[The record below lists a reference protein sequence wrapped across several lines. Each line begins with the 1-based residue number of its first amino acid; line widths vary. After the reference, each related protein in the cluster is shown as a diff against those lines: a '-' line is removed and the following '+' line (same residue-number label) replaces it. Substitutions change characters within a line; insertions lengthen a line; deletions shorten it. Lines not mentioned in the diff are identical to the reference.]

1 MIFVEGY
8 FDESL
13 PGQQVNDESVPEFVV
28 VAGFVNLTENW
39 LPFCIDWGKV
49 LDLPKPIQ
57 YFHGVEANGR
67 REQFAGF
74 SKEERDEKVIALI
87 DTIREH
93 RPQPLISAVYP
104 ADYGKLWGEFPGV
117 MPPDPYIF
125 CLYHLLIE
133 AADLNR
139 SRKTIEPFK
148 ISLIFENNE
157 AMRKKA
163 GETFD
168 YVLKQKPELA
178 HIFDGLAFA
187 DKQLYKPLQAADALA
202 YDLNKEFT
210 RQLRSPGSKM
220 RKSLEAILE
229 SAPGRGVYWP
239 WRYEDLRK
247 VFEGRYRRLV
257 EGKNDEGEK

>member
-1 MIFVEGY
+1 M
-8 FDESL
+8 
-13 PGQQVNDESVPEFVV
+13 
-28 VAGFVNLTENW
+28 
-39 LPFCIDWGKV
+39 
-49 LDLPKPIQ
+49 
-57 YFHGVEANGR
+57 
-67 REQFAGF
+67 
-74 SKEERDEKVIALI
+74 I

-104 ADYGKLWGEFPGV
+104 VDYDKLWGEFPGV

-133 AADLNR
+133 AADLNS
-139 SRKTIEPFK
+139 SRKTIEPFR
-148 ISLIFENNE
+148 ISLIFENDE
-157 AMRKKA
+157 DVRKKA

-168 YVLKQKPELA
+168 HVLKRKPELA
-178 HIFDGLAFA
+178 HIFGNLTFA
-187 DKQLYKPLQAADALA
+187 DKQLYQPLQAADALA

-247 VFEGRYRRLV
+247 VFEGRYRRRV